1 MDGAVDPP
9 DGAVINED
17 EASPPMK
24 PSVWQSTLEE
34 FRDQVASR
42 QPVPAS
48 GCVSAVTANL
58 ALNLVVKV
66 LEITQRKKGFE
77 GEAEKLRALMND
89 AKTLSATLA
98 GYADE
103 DVAAFN
109 AYLNSARLPE
119 SDDEERAKR
128 KQAMAAALQQVIQA
142 PFCAASSAAFGM
154 RLCSDA
160 VALVPKS
167 LIADLGS
174 AAALLAGAA
183 RALIVS
189 AEFNIRQL
197 AGDPGDYRK
206 VSAQLQ
212 DLEREV
218 LQKENSMRKQVA
230 SLLPQEKP

>member
-1 MDGAVDPP
+1 
-9 DGAVINED
+9 
-17 EASPPMK
+17 MK
-24 PSVWQSTLEE
+24 PSVWQSTLEQ

-48 GCVSAVTANL
+48 GCVSAVIANL
-58 ALNLVVKV
+58 ALNLLIKV
-66 LEITQRKKGFE
+66 LEITQHKKGFE

-89 AKTLSATLA
+89 AKTLSAQLA
-98 GYADE
+98 EYADE

-109 AYLNSARLPE
+109 AYLDSARLPK
-119 SDDEERAKR
+119 SNDEERAQR
-128 KQAMAAALQQVIQA
+128 KQAVAVALQQAIQT
-142 PFCAASSAAFGM
+142 PFQAANSAASGMGLCFRAAG
-154 RLCSDA
+154 
-160 VALVPKS
+160 LVPQS

-183 RALIVS
+183 RAFIMS

-197 AGDPGDYRK
+197 AEDSSGYRK

-218 LQKENSMRKQVA
+218 SEKENSMRKQTA
-230 SLLPQEKP
+230 SLLAKGRI